1 MPPPATI
8 EAASNRA
15 SALYRHAIW
24 NVTEV
29 QEDADTQLDT
39 TSSFWPAT
47 APQDAEDTGVYPLF
61 LDSVLPG
68 EITRRSIIG
77 NMPKTQHDNPIGETQ
92 GTSSSQN
99 NSYNVSDTSSVA
111 RFPSF
116 SFSLNCLTSLSSVSI
131 PSEGIKVNVLLVVIE
146 LDGPDTITIKTGR
159 DQGKQVSV
167 LKILASDDRDNIC
180 TVTAWREVA
189 EAWSGAESDVI
200 ATKRGDVVFLE
211 NVMLKKQPNTL
222 ELTGSPFLKS
232 KLEICYRTLPY
243 AHEDMR
249 LRPDLRLGASD
260 ATVRKVASLV
270 GWFENMAGLAH

>member
-1 MPPPATI
+1 M
-8 EAASNRA
+8 
-15 SALYRHAIW
+15 
-24 NVTEV
+24 
-29 QEDADTQLDT
+29 
-39 TSSFWPAT
+39 
-47 APQDAEDTGVYPLF
+47 F

-211 NVMLKKQPNTL
+211 SQFRAYLLVLHSSSRINRRHAQKTTQHARTHRVSFPQV
-222 ELTGSPFLKS
+222 
-232 KLEICYRTLPY
+232 EIGDLLPY
-243 AHEDMR
+243 LALCARRYAVET
-249 LRPDLRLGASD
+249 GFE
-260 ATVRKVASLV
+260 V
-270 GWFENMAGLAH
+270 GGE